1 MKSSSSIQGVQKEGR
16 TSMKSSVNPWKKM
29 ATLIKDENTKHEIQ
43 NIIID
48 RFKLSC
54 MSDNNSYFL
63 FEDKLS
69 QSFKVYYLKNVDK
82 EIELIG
88 KSLSLKEH

>member
-1 MKSSSSIQGVQKEGR
+1 MKKA
-16 TSMKSSVNPWKKM
+16 VNPWSLSLKKM
-29 ATLIKDENTKHEIQ
+29 ATRIQNEDTKQEIQ
-43 NIIID
+43 KIIID

-88 KSLSLKEH
+88 RSLSVKDH